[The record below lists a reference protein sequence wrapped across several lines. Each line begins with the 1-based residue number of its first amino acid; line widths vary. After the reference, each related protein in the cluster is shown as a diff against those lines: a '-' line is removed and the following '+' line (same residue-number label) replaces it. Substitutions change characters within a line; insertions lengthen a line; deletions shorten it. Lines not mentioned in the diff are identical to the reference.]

1 MEALKEIGAQ
11 SPFLPSVRCK
21 EEANAL
27 SFSLYHT
34 GGAHEQPSFFFLF
47 SLAHFNDFL
56 LFT

>member
-11 SPFLPSVRCK
+11 SPFLPYVRCK

-27 SFSLYHT
+27 YPFLYT
-34 GGAHEQPSFFFLF
+34 TQVGPMTSQVFFLF

>member
-27 SFSLYHT
+27 YPDGPTREARRRS
-34 GGAHEQPSFFFLF
+34 GCWQEEAGA
-47 SLAHFNDFL
+47 AHL
-56 LFT
+56 